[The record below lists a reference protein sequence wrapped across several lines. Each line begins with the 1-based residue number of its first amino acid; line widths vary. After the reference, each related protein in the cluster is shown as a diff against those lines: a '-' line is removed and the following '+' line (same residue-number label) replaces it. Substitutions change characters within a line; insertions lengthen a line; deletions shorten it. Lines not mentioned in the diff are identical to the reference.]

1 MRRMMPSYMPMQ
13 NLTRP
18 QEVSGVQPIFQNI
31 GNQQAMQ
38 NMAMQQGQNLMQQA
52 GQTAQGGGMN
62 PMMLAAMLRKP
73 NQQQI
78 NARDVQMGGFGTYN
92 PFSQFQISRQF
103 DTSPYSQQSRMIAAQ
118 GF

>member
-13 NLTRP
+13 DLTRP
-18 QEVSGVQPIFQNI
+18 QEVSGIQPIFQNI

-62 PMMLAAMLRKP
+62 PMALAMMLRRGGSNP
-73 NQQQI
+73 YM
-78 NARDVQMGGFGTYN
+78 NAQRAMQMYGAGNVYGFGGMGQVPTM
-92 PFSQFQISRQF
+92 
-103 DTSPYSQQSRMIAAQ
+103 TSGMD
-118 GF
+118 